1 MKKFLIVIL
10 IVLSAFVRGNSA
22 RDFHI
27 EVAGIESVTE
37 FESKFPEIV
46 SNEAVYIAYLQQY
59 YNGYE
64 DEYIKLIKL

>member
-10 IVLSAFVRGNSA
+10 IVLSAFIRGNNA

-27 EVAGIESVTE
+27 EVAGIESVTK

-46 SNEAVYIAYLQQY
+46 SNEAVYIAYLRRY
-59 YNGYE
+59 YNGHE
-64 DEYIKLIKL
+64 DEYINLLE